1 MNKVKNLQKKLS
13 FVLIVMV
20 FLGSVVT
27 ASAQAISTQYV
38 STAIPC
44 TNISV
49 GLRYGSR
56 DAFTNQQ
63 VSLLQFFLNNQGYLS
78 VSPTGY
84 FGPMTKRAV
93 MAFQANNG
101 LAADGIVGV
110 QTRAHIYAKGCTGI
124 AVPPTPPV
132 SAAPTIING
141 FAIYQGAVGQT
152 VTLPGSGFTS
162 NSVLHFGIGAIS
174 NFSVNSTGTAITF
187 TIPSYMGPYC
197 QPGNACPM
205 YALLI
210 SNGSYPIYVENSNG
224 KSNTVAFNVINSPSP
239 YPVAQ

>member
-13 FVLIVMV
+13 FVLILMV
-20 FLGSVVT
+20 FLGSVLT

-56 DAFTNQQ
+56 DASTNQQ

-84 FGPMTKRAV
+84 FGPLTKRAV
-93 MAFQANNG
+93 IAFQSNNG

-110 QTRAHIYAKGCTGI
+110 QTRAHIYAKGCNVG
-124 AVPPTPPV
+124 PGPT

-162 NSVLHFGIGAIS
+162 DSVLHFGIGAIS

-224 KSNTVAFNVINSPSP
+224 KSNTVAFNVVNSPSQ